1 MIRTDN
7 DTLALAD
14 PWHRLRKTHREV
26 PVHHCGFIGGVNIG
40 GTIGPFHWFIITAEK
55 LKSTSK
61 VNSKKITPLD
71 LRLPC
76 LVQHMWI
83 DYFVQRD
90 QAIKM
95 RINLRFSTGNITAD
109 SLIPKVQKETTTKE
123 WKSAICLRNYH
134 LICIIGGL
142 GCSSVP
148 GGCVFIA
155 RLFAVINFSSAP
167 DFLKGGRGRLPLNN
181 EWHAFI
187 LSLKCPW
194 CYNMKRQR

>member
-1 MIRTDN
+1 MPPATLGFVDVR
-7 DTLALAD
+7 DTSLPQEKTKQQVKTKKCAKTQALKAELGLFLLD
-14 PWHRLRKTHREV
+14 QDIEV
-26 PVHHCGFIGGVNIG
+26 LFLKQTA
-40 GTIGPFHWFIITAEK
+40 GTIK
-55 LKSTSK
+55 LPINPHFFSRG
-61 VNSKKITPLD
+61 NKK
-71 LRLPC
+71 
-76 LVQHMWI
+76 
-83 DYFVQRD
+83 
-90 QAIKM
+90 
-95 RINLRFSTGNITAD
+95 AD
-109 SLIPKVQKETTTKE
+109 TMIQKVQKEPTTKE

-167 DFLKGGRGRLPLNN
+167 DFLKGGRGRLLLNN

>member
-1 MIRTDN
+1 MAHYLWPPGI
-7 DTLALAD
+7 A
-14 PWHRLRKTHREV
+14 PWHRFQKRSLC
-26 PVHHCGFIGGVNIG
+26 PCLL
-40 GTIGPFHWFIITAEK
+40 PF
-55 LKSTSK
+55 
-61 VNSKKITPLD
+61 LD
-71 LRLPC
+71 LL
-76 LVQHMWI
+76 
-83 DYFVQRD
+83 
-90 QAIKM
+90 M
-95 RINLRFSTGNITAD
+95 RWTLHCPKRRKKLRVNTRTQKDVDVREAEFGLFLLFQGGRGSSNRPHEQLSCPSILIFSRGNKNAD
-109 SLIPKVQKETTTKE
+109 TMIQKVQKETTTKE

-167 DFLKGGRGRLPLNN
+167 DFLKGGRGRLLLNN
-181 EWHAFI
+181 EWQAFI